1 MPEYTPFPQ
10 QNACPA
16 HAVAADAAAGGGVG
30 VGVGIIGIST
40 VAAAAGRLMAW
51 LLLWLVLLLVLLL
64 PAVLSAPA
72 QAAIA
77 PGQVFSN
84 TARADYVYRG
94 QPQQVQAVATATAAR
109 RTPARIA
116 FLQAVDTAQPG
127 APAAEATQVQAGSC
141 RNSASQSG
149 SWQPQTAAGTVFAG
163 ALRMP
168 RAVSLAAAPV
178 YLGRDAAFV
187 RVIDPDQNTNPQLPD
202 TVEVT
207 VTAAAA
213 SGGSGGGSS
222 DSETLRLTET
232 GASTGVFVGW
242 VQLSNDGSAAVAGDC
257 VLSVTPDATVQARY
271 VDRYDASDA
280 RSTSALVDPLGTV
293 FRSDTGAPVD
303 GAEVTLVDAAS
314 GQPAQVFGDDGRSAY
329 PATVTSGAAVTDASG
344 RVYPPVA
351 GRYRFPFVRPGKYR
365 LKVVPP
371 SGLRFPSGM
380 EDSALQQ
387 LPSAPY
393 ALSEASRGGV
403 LEVVMMVV
411 RTDVPLDPRTGKLLI
426 SKKADKTQV
435 APGDFVRYTLSVTNA
450 DTAAVS
456 GVTVRDT
463 LPQGL
468 RYRKGTAQADGMTGG
483 SAVPV
488 HQSANGSGLRFD
500 LGTLEQKQRVTVSY
514 TAEVT
519 VHTPMGDAVNV
530 ASVSGDGATGA
541 FGSSA
546 RAAVEVVDD
555 LMASRAI
562 LLGTVFVGECPKAG
576 EKYPKKTLSGARV
589 VLHNGR
595 FAVSGSDGAWHVE
608 GLQPGTV
615 MVRLDAL
622 SVPQG
627 YRISPCPNGSRNSA
641 QGWAQTLRTQPGG
654 MNRVNFFVLPPA
666 GATMESASKGKTEDA
681 TQGETEGA
689 TEKRADKAETK
700 SESESK
706 AEDKT
711 TGKTGTADEAADEA
725 AAETTDRAADEAASA
740 GSLTT
745 GSRSHRRLAAIDRAR
760 RQALAGD
767 AADAADGADSGA
779 GGGTAAWVWPPPQK
793 DAVPNTYA
801 SILLRH
807 APDARVRLQLNGE
820 SVSGFH
826 YEGVKHN
833 ESGSAAVSYWRNVHL
848 QRGDNRLVAEMTDS
862 SQPEQPAQ
870 RLERTL
876 HVGTAPVRA
885 ELLPQR
891 SRLIANGRD
900 PVVVAVRLL
909 DKDDQPVLEDV
920 SGEVSLSAP
929 YRMFDDLEQHLINP
943 ISGKLDD
950 AHRATPGY
958 TVGADGVAELKIAP
972 TTQTGE
978 LELGF
983 RFNDSREQTITARLL
998 PQNRDW
1004 IVVGFAEASLVGRRL
1019 KKEMQPL
1026 SGYAVDADTIPGERV
1041 ALFAKGVI
1049 PGEVLMTLAYDSAR
1063 PAISRRHQ
1071 DAQSET
1077 TATAPFYTV
1086 YADNAQS
1093 GTETPTDGRLYLK
1106 LEKSTFQ
1113 LLWGN
1118 FNTALSRTEL
1128 ARYDRS
1134 VYGLRSS
1141 WQGSR
1146 WRYTAFAFENRTASQ
1161 RDVIATDGTTGSFR
1175 LGRVPVL
1182 EQSERVSVVTRQRL
1196 DSGTE
1201 LNRRELTRGVDYTL
1215 DYASGTLIIAQPLA
1229 AADSSGNPISLEVDY
1244 ESRDAAGGRTIAGGR
1259 VAVQAT
1265 PDTEVGLT
1273 LIHDGDSRLGGQLAA
1288 VDVRSDI
1295 TPHTTLEAEVGTSR
1309 RTDTQGVRSG
1319 SSPAA
1324 GETGGQTATPGG
1336 TRGSAFRAEI
1346 QHQRGDTT
1354 ARAYVR
1360 QTDTGYGLPDQST
1373 LQTGVRSVGAEASL
1387 QLTES
1392 TSLEAAVRQQQAM
1405 QALDRSRAAEA
1416 TVQYRTGG
1424 WLLGSGL
1431 RWAQE
1436 RDAGGSQ
1443 DAFGQWLLSAA
1454 YTTPGNRLTLRG
1466 NVEMAASRHDAIR
1479 YPDRVAVGADYRI
1492 TGNLTALASH
1502 EWRRDRQQRTLS
1514 QAGLKY
1520 TPWTGGSIQTVLA
1533 QTSLSDTETAAGR
1546 LRQTALR
1553 TQASQTF
1560 ELGGGWSVN
1569 GQITHARRLRGNR
1582 FSPRSNNS
1590 PLNSTDNTTATATA
1604 TATDADADAA
1614 TDIDTAARFTSAG
1627 LGLSYSGE
1635 LWSGYARYET
1645 VWAARQRRH
1654 SVSAGVLRR
1663 LQNGHNL
1670 LLSTR
1675 LEQLPNRVRSSN
1687 IRLQHAWRPPA
1698 SPWSLLQRLD
1708 WVDNRAGLA
1717 AQGSSNHRVVYNKHL
1732 NYRSTAG
1739 WEVNTHLGIK
1749 RVLDSVGEQDLRAT
1763 TGVLGV
1769 EGRAD
1774 INRWLDVG
1782 AQRVVAHSWQSGVTN
1797 WGHGMSLGIKPVE
1810 NAQLDIGY
1818 NWRGIK
1824 DRDFFAANQRAR
1836 GVYLNVRLL
1845 FDENL
1850 LGLGR
1855 GSSGSSTEK
1864 DTTP

>member
-1 MPEYTPFPQ
+1 M
-10 QNACPA
+10 
-16 HAVAADAAAGGGVG
+16 
-30 VGVGIIGIST
+30 
-40 VAAAAGRLMAW
+40 MAW

-84 TARADYVYRG
+84 TAHADYVYRG

-109 RTPARIA
+109 RTPARVA

-127 APAAEATQVQAGSC
+127 APAAEVTQVQAGSC
-141 RNSASQSG
+141 RNSASPSG
-149 SWQPQTAAGTVFAG
+149 SWQPQTVASTVFAG

-168 RAVSLAAAPV
+168 RAVSLTAAPV

-187 RVIDPDQNTNPQLPD
+187 RVIDPDQNTSPQLPD

-207 VTAAAA
+207 VTAASA
-213 SGGSGGGSS
+213 SGSSGGGGS

-257 VLSVTPDATVQARY
+257 VLSVTPDATLQARY

-303 GAEVTLVDAAS
+303 GAEVTLVNAAS

-351 GRYRFPFVRPGKYR
+351 GRYRFPLVRPGRYR

-371 SGLRFPSGM
+371 SGLRFPSAVD
-380 EDSALQQ
+380 DSTLQQ

-403 LEVVMMVV
+403 LEVVMTIV
-411 RTDVPLDPRTGKLLI
+411 RTDVPLDPRTGRLLI

-576 EKYPKKTLSGARV
+576 EKYPEKTLSGARV

-666 GATMESASKGKTEDA
+666 EN
-681 TQGETEGA
+681 A
-689 TEKRADKAETK
+689 TEKASDGAAPSGTSGAAKN
-700 SESESK
+700 
-706 AEDKT
+706 T
-711 TGKTGTADEAADEA
+711 TVATEPA
-725 AAETTDRAADEAASA
+725 AA
-740 GSLTT
+740 GS
-745 GSRSHRRLAAIDRAR
+745 GNRRQAAIDRAR
-760 RQALAGD
+760 RQALAGGGSD
-767 AADAADGADSGA
+767 ASDGTDGAA
-779 GGGTAAWVWPPPQK
+779 GGGAAAWVWPPPQK

-807 APDARVRLQLNGE
+807 APDARVKLLLNGE
-820 SVSGFH
+820 PVSGFH
-826 YEGVKHN
+826 YEGVKHD

-862 SQPEQPAQ
+862 SQPGQPAQ

-876 HVGTAPVRA
+876 HVATAPVRA

-909 DKDDQPVLEDV
+909 DRDDQPVLEDV
-920 SGEVSLSAP
+920 SGEVTLNAP
-929 YRMFDDLEQHLINP
+929 YRMFDELEQHLVNP
-943 ISGKLDD
+943 ISGRLDD
-950 AHRATPGY
+950 AHRATPRY

-983 RFNDSREQTITARLL
+983 RFNDSREQTISARLL

-1049 PGEVLMTLAYDSAR
+1049 PGDVLMTLAYDSAR
-1063 PAISRRHQ
+1063 PAITRRHQ

-1118 FNTALSRTEL
+1118 FNTGLSHTDL

-1161 RDVIATDGTTGSFR
+1161 RDVVAADGTTGSFR

-1196 DSGTE
+1196 DAGTE

-1215 DYASGTLIIAQPLA
+1215 DYASGTLTVAQPVA

-1265 PDTEVGLT
+1265 PDTEMGLT

-1295 TPHTTLEAEVGTSR
+1295 TPHTTLEAEVGSSR
-1309 RTDTQGVRSG
+1309 RTDAQGVRTG
-1319 SSPAA
+1319 TGSPAA
-1324 GETGGQTATPGG
+1324 GETTGQTAAGS
-1336 TRGSAFRAEI
+1336 TRGTAFRAEI
-1346 QHQRGDTT
+1346 RHQRGDTT
-1354 ARAYVR
+1354 ARAYIR
-1360 QTDTGYGLPDQST
+1360 HADTGYGLPDQSA
-1373 LQTGVRSVGAEASL
+1373 LQTGVRSAGAEASL
-1387 QLTES
+1387 QLTEK
-1392 TSLEAAVRQQQAM
+1392 TRLEAAVRQQQAV
-1405 QALDRSRAAEA
+1405 QAPDRSRAAEA
-1416 TVQYRTGG
+1416 MLRYSHNG
-1424 WLLGSGL
+1424 WQLGSGL

-1466 NVEMAASRHDAIR
+1466 NVEMAAGRHDAIR

-1546 LRQTALR
+1546 LRQTSLR

-1560 ELGGGWSVN
+1560 ELGGGWSIN
-1569 GQITHARRLRGNR
+1569 GQITHARRLRGDR

-1590 PLNSTDNTTATATA
+1590 PLNGTGNATATA
-1604 TATDADADAA
+1604 TADAA

-1635 LWSGYARYET
+1635 LWSGYARYEK

-1663 LQNGHNL
+1663 LQDGHNL
-1670 LLSTR
+1670 LLSAR
-1675 LEQLPNRVRSSN
+1675 FEQLPNRVRSSN

-1763 TGVLGV
+1763 TGVLGI

-1774 INRWLDVG
+1774 INSWLDVG
-1782 AQRVVAHSWQSGVTN
+1782 VQRVVAHSWQSGVTN
-1797 WGHGMSLGIKPVE
+1797 WGHGVSLGIKPVE

-1855 GSSGSSTEK
+1855 GSSGRNAEK